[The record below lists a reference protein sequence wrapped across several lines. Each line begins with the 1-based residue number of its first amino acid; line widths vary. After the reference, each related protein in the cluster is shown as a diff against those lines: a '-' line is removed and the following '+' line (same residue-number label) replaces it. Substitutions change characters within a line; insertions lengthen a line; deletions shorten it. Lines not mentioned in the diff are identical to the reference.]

1 MGKDDEPKEIPADK
15 LAENLP
21 PAKEPNVFSK
31 LKGFKNELA
40 EKKARVEE
48 ARDRNEELAARKR
61 WNKFRKTPLGKAW
74 VQFKK
79 RMKKTKNG
87 RKVLAGLTL
96 GFYGIILVGM
106 LFAVPITGN
115 LLDKLFSPNQIEL
128 SQELKDQGFYQSC
141 SGRKHCSPDG
151 VAYKILDEQEQR
163 ASSVCDDRDEWCVR
177 LIPLDI
183 GCVELRVNVSYF
195 EKEADWIAAASESF
209 AMNPKVGKDFK
220 ISSVYDLPIN
230 STQGDFPLIS
240 VDDAI
245 CNH

>member
-1 MGKDDEPKEIPADK
+1 MGNAEEPKEIPADK

-21 PAKEPNVFSK
+21 PAKEPNVFKK
-31 LKGFKNELA
+31 LKDFKAELD
-40 EKKARVEE
+40 EKRLKLEE
-48 ARDRNEELAARKR
+48 ARELDEEAAARKR
-61 WNKFRKTPLGKAW
+61 WNKFRKTPLGKVW
-74 VQFKK
+74 IRFKK
-79 RMKKTKNG
+79 RMKRTKNG
-87 RKVLAGLTL
+87 RKVLTGLTFA
-96 GFYGIILVGM
+96 FYGSLLVGM
-106 LFAVPITGN
+106 FLVIPLTGT
-115 LLDKLFSPNQIEL
+115 LLDKIFNPNQIEL

-195 EKEADWIAAASESF
+195 EKEADWVAAASESF
-209 AMNPKVGKDFK
+209 ALAPKVGKDFK
-220 ISSVYDLPIN
+220 ISAVYDLAIN
-230 STQGDFPLIS
+230 STKGDYPLVS
-240 VDDAI
+240 VDEAF